1 LTDKPLDP
9 SQDSLLDLPLREA
22 SETQQN
28 ETEAGPS
35 EPSSPTPPTGVHQHD
50 LFGDSEP
57 ASGPRAVPALETGD
71 TEEVPQIDRLK
82 ASLLDL
88 AAHVVVLGVLALGVR
103 TLGIRIDRSI
113 FAPLAAALI
122 AFSFLYTVPSLMIWG
137 RTPGMTLGG
146 VVAESSDGMPIAAG
160 QALRRW
166 VGGWITWLTLG
177 LAGLARVSDRLSG
190 TQTHLFETDDEDAV
204 I

>member
-1 LTDKPLDP
+1 
-9 SQDSLLDLPLREA
+9 
-22 SETQQN
+22 
-28 ETEAGPS
+28 
-35 EPSSPTPPTGVHQHD
+35 
-50 LFGDSEP
+50 
-57 ASGPRAVPALETGD
+57 
-71 TEEVPQIDRLK
+71 
-82 ASLLDL
+82 
-88 AAHVVVLGVLALGVR
+88 
-103 TLGIRIDRSI
+103 
-113 FAPLAAALI
+113 LI